1 MARKLMTPASVKRE
15 LRKIGDRVRAARL
28 ARNLPMQIVAERA
41 MTTRQ
46 TIGRIEAGDPRVSFG
61 TVLATLNAL
70 GLLDTVAGV
79 AAPANDP
86 MADMRAAELRH
97 RRARLPSTTTSRNR
111 TSEDGT

>member
-1 MARKLMTPASVKRE
+1 MAKELMTPASVKRE

-70 GLLDTVAGV
+70 GLIDTVAGV
-79 AAPANDP
+79 AAPENDP
-86 MADMRAAELRH
+86 VAGVRAAELRN
-97 RRARLPSTTTSRNR
+97 RRARLPSTKSRNK
-111 TSEDGT
+111 TSEDGV